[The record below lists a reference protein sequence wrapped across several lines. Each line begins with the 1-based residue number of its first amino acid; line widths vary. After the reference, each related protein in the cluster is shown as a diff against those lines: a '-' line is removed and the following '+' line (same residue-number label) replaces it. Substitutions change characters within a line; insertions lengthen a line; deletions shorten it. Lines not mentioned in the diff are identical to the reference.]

1 MIKCRLREG
10 GDPHGTEEKWGPGL
24 AWQTNPSIPPF
35 DWMRGLVVVPVT
47 STAHKQ
53 TVHSQ
58 SRGLVGVRKVLES
71 IPTPHPSLRW
81 DTELQGK
88 SSGGKVTVACKILP
102 WRENNLDCVCGAV
115 FGNQNDSLVWLGVL
129 PLLQKKKKAKIWGWN
144 LDYIRV
150 PSNPSHSMSLLILLA
165 SLNGYNF
172 TQDWFCPREQE
183 GKLVP
188 DGKENNCRIKK
199 IIYSDSY
206 VENFGTFGRC
216 LLNFFLP
223 IYFLELHSGCVASRL
238 TLGIWDSFYWLTHS
252 STHSNVLYLI
262 MYLMLSVAM
271 ILGFHLVTKMETELS
286 SCWSTLVSEK
296 LCWFA
301 LAVKYSTAVGGINA
315 FFW

>member
-1 MIKCRLREG
+1 M
-10 GDPHGTEEKWGPGL
+10 
-24 AWQTNPSIPPF
+24 
-35 DWMRGLVVVPVT
+35 
-47 STAHKQ
+47 
-53 TVHSQ
+53 
-58 SRGLVGVRKVLES
+58 
-71 IPTPHPSLRW
+71 TPW
-81 DTELQGK
+81 FG
-88 SSGGKVTVACKILP
+88 
-102 WRENNLDCVCGAV
+102 WVCYRYC
-115 FGNQNDSLVWLGVL
+115 
-129 PLLQKKKKAKIWGWN
+129 KKKKSKN
-144 LDYIRV
+144 LGLKFGLYKGPFQPKPFHESVNIAGK
-150 PSNPSHSMSLLILLA
+150 SEWLQLH
-165 SLNGYNF
+165 
-172 TQDWFCPREQE
+172 TDWFCPREQE

-223 IYFLELHSGCVASRL
+223 IYFLELHSDCVASRL

-296 LCWFA
+296 LC
-301 LAVKYSTAVGGINA
+301 
-315 FFW
+315 